1 VISDE
6 ISKIKESDNKAGSMN
21 QNDKLGKTRNVVSP
35 TKFQTTQYTIVKKS
49 LTPFMFTSTNN
60 GDLTL
65 SKTKLEKENQTK
77 KLYLSNNT
85 NNSNGK
91 LKIKN
96 INSLKY
102 INTTNF
108 LKFKVKDKETKLPLL
123 KITSKDTK
131 VNSFLSPPKIIPNK
145 KVKIKAVTSG
155 NRENVYLNTISTETN
170 TRTMV
175 SPKIIDTKIINQIF
189 KKDLTIKRTNTPN
202 TFTKISIKR

>member
-175 SPKIIDTKIINQIF
+175 SPKIIDT
-189 KKDLTIKRTNTPN
+189 
-202 TFTKISIKR
+202 

>member
-1 VISDE
+1 
-6 ISKIKESDNKAGSMN
+6 
-21 QNDKLGKTRNVVSP
+21 
-35 TKFQTTQYTIVKKS
+35 
-49 LTPFMFTSTNN
+49 MFTSSNN

-77 KLYLSNNT
+77 KLYLSSNA

-108 LKFKVKDKETKLPLL
+108 LKFKLKDKETKLPLL
-123 KITSKDTK
+123 KINSKDTK
-131 VNSFLSPPKIIPNK
+131 INPFLSPPKIMSNK
-145 KVKIKAVTSG
+145 KVKIKAVTSST
-155 NRENVYLNTISTETN
+155 RENVYLNTISTESN
-170 TRTMV
+170 TKTLI
-175 SPKIIDTKIINQIF
+175 SPKIIDTKVITQIF